1 MEIANST
8 CVLVTDGRKS
18 LFFRNLGDAEFP
30 RLALLRSWEDDNPA
44 DREQGTGPPGRTFA
58 SLLAGTGRSA
68 KAETDFHEQE
78 EARFT
83 ARMAEFLCKQAL
95 AHEIGDLIVVAPPRT
110 LGLLRKHYHKAVKG
124 RIVAEIG
131 KDLVKHPVDEIERL
145 IGRSR
150 APKTV

>member
-18 LFFRNLGDAEFP
+18 LFFRNLGDARFP
-30 RLALLRSWEDDNPA
+30 QLSLLRSWEDDNPA
-44 DREQGTGPPGRTFA
+44 DREQKTGPPGRTFS
-58 SLLAGTGRSA
+58 SLLGGAGRSA

-83 ARMAEFLCKQAL
+83 ARMAEFLCAQAL
-95 AHEIGDLIVVAPPRT
+95 AHEMGDLIVVAPPRT
-110 LGLLRKHYHKAVKG
+110 LGLLRKHYHKAVKEK
-124 RIVAEIG
+124 IVAEIG
-131 KDLVKHPVDEIERL
+131 KDLVKHPVAEIERI

-150 APKTV
+150 TPKAG